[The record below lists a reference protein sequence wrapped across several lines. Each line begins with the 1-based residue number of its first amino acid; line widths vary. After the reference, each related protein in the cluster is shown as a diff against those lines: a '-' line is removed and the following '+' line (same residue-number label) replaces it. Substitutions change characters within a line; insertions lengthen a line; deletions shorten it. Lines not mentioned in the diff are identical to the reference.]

1 MVCLF
6 RIKVKSACFLH
17 LSSHSV
23 LLLED
28 ISVSLLWNFCQSM
41 GSSSHLQQNSNS
53 CRCHFTKRSNQTKY
67 HWVQDYDGYFEH
79 TEGCLGTS
87 ANVVYCTPRLTF
99 SHSHAV
105 SLLFLFSSA
114 FPLKLTPL
122 VVSSVFISEKGKL
135 GCILSSGH
143 FTALF
148 RFSIG
153 CFFIIPKWLFLL
165 GGSSYPPSISIETGD
180 GHKWGF
186 MQLAAV
192 IVWKSSSWVE
202 LKS

>member
-28 ISVSLLWNFCQSM
+28 ISVSLLWNFCHSM

-67 HWVQDYDGYFEH
+67 HWVQEYDGYFEH

-165 GGSSYPPSISIETGD
+165 GGSSYPPSVSIETGD
-180 GHKWGF
+180 GHKWALCSWL
-186 MQLAAV
+186 QLSYGNQAPG
-192 IVWKSSSWVE
+192 WS
-202 LKS
+202 

>member
-6 RIKVKSACFLH
+6 RIKVTSACFPH

-28 ISVSLLWNFCQSM
+28 ISVYCVVFLHLCYEIFVTAWVRPATCSRTPTRADAILLKGVIRQSIT
-41 GSSSHLQQNSNS
+41 GFRN
-53 CRCHFTKRSNQTKY
+53 
-67 HWVQDYDGYFEH
+67 
-79 TEGCLGTS
+79 CLETS

-99 SHSHAV
+99 CHSHAV

-153 CFFIIPKWLFLL
+153 CFFIIPK
-165 GGSSYPPSISIETGD
+165 
-180 GHKWGF
+180 
-186 MQLAAV
+186 
-192 IVWKSSSWVE
+192 
-202 LKS
+202 